1 MSEKEV
7 MGERR
12 RVVVTGVGVMTPVG
26 LTLAETWRR
35 LAAGESGIDEISQFD
50 ASALPS
56 RIAGEL
62 KGFDPTDYIDSKEAR
77 RMARCS
83 QVAVATAQEALADAG
98 LVLPLEEPERVG
110 TLIGSG
116 VGGYERAI
124 EGVDTF
130 REKGLRRVNPF
141 LPISMLINMPSHH
154 VSYWSGAKGPISTV
168 VAACAT
174 GTQAIGEAA
183 EHIRR
188 GAADAMICGGVDAMI
203 HFTLLVG
210 FCSMR
215 ALSTRNDEPEEAS
228 RPFDADRDGF
238 VLSEGAGVF
247 VLEGLDHAQARGARI
262 RAEVLGHASSSDAF
276 HVAQP
281 DPEGEGASN
290 AMQWALEDA
299 RVAPADVDYINA
311 HGSSTPVSDPIETR
325 AIKRVFGERA
335 YDVPISSTKSMIGHP
350 MGGAGAIEAA
360 VCVCTIEE
368 NVIHPT
374 INLVNPDPDCDLD
387 YVPGSARAVQV
398 RVALSNSFGLGGQNA
413 CLVLAGYEE

>member
-1 MSEKEV
+1 MNQQK
-7 MGERR
+7 
-12 RVVVTGVGVMTPVG
+12 RVVVTGVGTMTPLG
-26 LTLAETWRR
+26 LTLSDTWRR
-35 LAAGESGIDEISQFD
+35 LLAGESGISRIDAFD
-50 ASALPS
+50 TTDLPS
-56 RIAGEL
+56 QIAGQL
-62 KGFDPTDYIDSKEAR
+62 KGFDAADYIEYKEAR

-83 QVAVATAQEALADAG
+83 QVAVATAQEAVADAG
-98 LVLPLEEPERVG
+98 LSLPLEHGERVG

-124 EGVDTF
+124 EGVDAF

-188 GAADAMICGGVDAMI
+188 GDADMMLCGGVDAMI

-210 FCSMR
+210 FCAMR
-215 ALSTRNDEPEEAS
+215 ALSTRNDHPEKAS
-228 RPFDADRDGF
+228 RPFDVDRDGF

-247 VLEGLDHAQARGARI
+247 VLEELDHARERGARI
-262 RAEVLGHASSSDAF
+262 RAEVLGHSSSSDAF

-281 DPEGEGASN
+281 DPEGQGASR
-290 AMQWALEDA
+290 AMTWALEDA
-299 RVAPADVDYINA
+299 GVEPGEVDYINA
-311 HGSSTPVSDPIETR
+311 HGSATPISDPVETL
-325 AIKRVFGERA
+325 AIKRVFKKHA
-335 YDVPISSTKSMIGHP
+335 YKVPISSTKSMIGHP

-360 VCVCTIEE
+360 VCVCSIQDG
-368 NVIHPT
+368 VIHPT
-374 INLVNPDPDCDLD
+374 ANLENPAPECDLD
-387 YVPGSARAVQV
+387 YVPESPREADV
-398 RVALSNSFGLGGQNA
+398 RIALSNSFGLGGQNA
-413 CLVLAGYEE
+413 CLVLGRYEE